1 MFSNRDGA
9 LTLEICAPNLSF
21 RAAATTAF
29 SDNCLWRIKEKQGV
43 LHAVL
48 MSQPFQMPSL
58 STS

>member
-21 RAAATTAF
+21 RAAVTAAF
-29 SDNCLWRIKEKQGV
+29 SDNCLWRTKEKQEV

-48 MSQPFQMPSL
+48 MSQPFRAPRL